1 IGVAALGATVV
12 GYVPGGSIGALE
24 RFALGVSSLLLIIPG
39 TTTDIVGL
47 VVIAAVF
54 ARKIRGHNT

>member
-1 IGVAALGATVV
+1 MV